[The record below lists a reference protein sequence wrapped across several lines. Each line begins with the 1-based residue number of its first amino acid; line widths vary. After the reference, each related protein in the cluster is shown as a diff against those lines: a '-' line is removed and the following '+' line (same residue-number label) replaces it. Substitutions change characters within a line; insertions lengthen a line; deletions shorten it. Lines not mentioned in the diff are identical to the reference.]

1 LIPLAAHCI
10 TTVQTQISL
19 GSNSFRAERLRHL
32 PRQFNVGRRERR
44 DGHFNLSIRSF
55 EHARSTL
62 DLKSQ
67 LASKKS
73 GEQLVALARGAVRG
87 KPPENLDRRPVLV
100 KV

>member
-1 LIPLAAHCI
+1 MLA
-10 TTVQTQISL
+10 
-19 GSNSFRAERLRHL
+19 GGN
-32 PRQFNVGRRERR
+32 G

-100 KV
+100 KVCWESSESQ